1 MARDDLKAKVVLD
14 ADTKGAEKGIKR
26 VEGSFKK
33 FGSWLGSSFTQT
45 LGAVS
50 KSLDVGT
57 RARAGLKVV
66 EGSFRKLGTFLAGSF
81 VGTLRTV
88 ASALNVSEQA
98 EPGIKRVES
107 SFKSLGSWLAGSL
120 VPTLGKVTKSLNIGE
135 SASKGIG
142 RADGAFRKLGGYLG
156 SGFSRSINRVKTA
169 FGAMGTSGVQG
180 VGRVDG
186 SFRKLGRWLSSKF
199 VFTLGDVSR
208 AFSAITGS
216 IKDAGA
222 LEGQTQ
228 ALRLNLAAQGQS
240 LDSFLAN
247 LDRVAQGQI
256 AQADLIAASSQAILL
271 GIPADKIAELLE
283 VAAASS
289 IATGQTITS
298 AFNDIAVGIGRA
310 SPMILD
316 NLGLVVKLGPVY
328 AEAAA
333 ALGKTTEELT
343 PLEQKMALLNS
354 VLEVGNE
361 RIELFGNSQ
370 SELSKLT
377 NEAAATWGDWGDKLG
392 QIAGFLA
399 GTLAV
404 VLGHAAGG
412 FVMLSGAVL
421 NFFKTIAAGMSV
433 LPFIGDEFQGV
444 ADKIGGW
451 MEPLKALAGPGG
463 AIRKF
468 NEKAKQLAATQL
480 YLATGIDLTGKALA
494 EEERRLDDAAAA
506 AGRHS
511 DATNEAAES
520 TNKLK
525 EATEGETTALDQG
538 TTALDSYFESL
549 QQRNREEERGIK
561 ILERKIVVEKQA
573 SSLEGNR
580 GGMNLFPGLTGAKF
594 SFTSFTPWDE
604 LTSAQRQR
612 LLAKGYTPPDAARGW
627 IETP

>member
-33 FGSWLGSSFTQT
+33 FGSWLS
-45 LGAVS
+45 
-50 KSLDVGT
+50 
-57 RARAGLKVV
+57 
-66 EGSFRKLGTFLAGSF
+66 
-81 VGTLRTV
+81 
-88 ASALNVSEQA
+88 
-98 EPGIKRVES
+98 
-107 SFKSLGSWLAGSL
+107 GSL
-120 VPTLGKVTKSLNIGE
+120 VPTLGKVTKSLNIGD
-135 SASKGIG
+135 SASKGIA
-142 RADGAFRKLGGYLG
+142 RASGAFRKLGGYLG

-169 FGAMGTSGVQG
+169 FGAMGTSGVQS

-186 SFRKLGRWLSSKF
+186 SFRRLGGWLSSKF

-208 AFSAITGS
+208 AFGAVAGS

-289 IATGQTITS
+289 IATGATITS

-316 NLGLVVKLGPVY
+316 NLGLIVKLGPTY

-333 ALGKTTEELT
+333 ALGKTAEELT

-354 VLEVGNE
+354 VLEVGKE
-361 RIELFGNSQ
+361 RVELFGDSQ

-377 NEAAATWGDWGDKLG
+377 NEAAATWGNWGDKLG

-399 GTLAV
+399 GGLAV

-412 FVMLSGAVL
+412 FVMLFGAVL
-421 NFFKTIAAGMSV
+421 NFFKTIAEGMSV
-433 LPFIGDEFQGV
+433 LPFVGEKFQGV

-463 AIRKF
+463 AIEKF
-468 NEKAKQLAATQL
+468 NKKAKQLAATQL

-494 EEERRLDDAAAA
+494 EEERRLEDAAAA
-506 AGRHS
+506 AGRHTQ
-511 DATNEAAES
+511 ATNDAAA
-520 TNKLK
+520 
-525 EATEGETTALDQG
+525 ATENLAQATSDETVALDEG

-561 ILERKIVVEKQA
+561 ILERKIVVQKQA

-580 GGMNLFPGLTGAKF
+580 GGMNLFPGLSGSNF
-594 SFTSFTPWDE
+594 SGNFTSFTPWDE
-604 LTSAQRQR
+604 MTSAQQKRW
-612 LLAKGYTPPDAARGW
+612 LAKGYKPPDAANSW
-627 IETP
+627 VETP

>member
-26 VEGSFKK
+26 VEGSFRK
-33 FGSWLGSSFTQT
+33 FGSWLST
-45 LGAVS
+45 
-50 KSLDVGT
+50 
-57 RARAGLKVV
+57 
-66 EGSFRKLGTFLAGSF
+66 
-81 VGTLRTV
+81 
-88 ASALNVSEQA
+88 
-98 EPGIKRVES
+98 
-107 SFKSLGSWLAGSL
+107 
-120 VPTLGKVTKSLNIGE
+120 
-135 SASKGIG
+135 
-142 RADGAFRKLGGYLG
+142 
-156 SGFSRSINRVKTA
+156 
-169 FGAMGTSGVQG
+169 
-180 VGRVDG
+180 
-186 SFRKLGRWLSSKF
+186 KF

-216 IKDAGA
+216 IKDAAA

-228 ALRLNLAAQGQS
+228 ALEANLAAQGMA

-289 IATGQTITS
+289 IATGATITS

-316 NLGLVVKLGPVY
+316 NLGLVVKLGPTY

-354 VLEVGNE
+354 VLEVGKE
-361 RIELFGNSQ
+361 RVELFGNSQ

-377 NEAAATWGDWGDKLG
+377 NQAAATWGDWGDKLG

-399 GTLAV
+399 GGLAV

-421 NFFKTIAAGMSV
+421 NFFKTIADGMSV
-433 LPFIGDEFQGV
+433 LPLVGEKFQRV

-451 MEPLKALAGPGG
+451 MEPLKELAGPGG
-463 AIRKF
+463 KIQKF
-468 NEKAKQLAATQL
+468 IGKAKELTTAQL
-480 YLATGIDLTGKALA
+480 YLATGVDLTGKALDD
-494 EEERRLDDAAAA
+494 EKRRLEDAAAA
-506 AGRHS
+506 AGRHTQ
-511 DATNEAAES
+511 ATNDAAA
-520 TNKLK
+520 
-525 EATEGETTALDQG
+525 ATENLAQATGDEATALDEG
-538 TTALDSYFESL
+538 TTALDSYFASL

-561 ILERKIVVEKQA
+561 ILERKIVVQKQA
-573 SSLEGNR
+573 ASLDGNR
-580 GGMNLFPGLTGAKF
+580 GGMNLFPGLSGSRF

-604 LTSAQRQR
+604 MTSAQRQR
-612 LLAKGYTPPDAARGW
+612 FLSLGGKPPDASRGW